1 MKYDFVKI
9 REYAEKC
16 HDDANCKYA
25 DGSYMIHVDKVV
37 YAVETYQ
44 DVFLRPIDAEITKA
58 AAYCH
63 DLQEDARETFN
74 NIKEIISIEAAKVVL
89 RVTDVPAENRLM
101 KHLLTMGK
109 TVEDHRAIILKM
121 CDIWANATFSCE
133 NSTSMYPKY
142 VDEYQYRKPI
152 FQSALK
158 WYTQYLDQEIL
169 KHLWGELDYA
179 HGVKSTYLYLRL
191 NLE

>member
-1 MKYDFVKI
+1 MRGDFTKI

-16 HDDANCKYA
+16 HKDANCEYA
-25 DGSYMIHVDKVV
+25 GGSYMIHVDKVV
-37 YAVETYQ
+37 YVIDTYQ

-58 AAYCH
+58 AAYGH
-63 DLQEDARETFN
+63 DLQEDARQTVN
-74 NIKEIISIEAAKVVL
+74 DMKDIIGVEAARVVL

-101 KHLLTMGK
+101 RHLLTMSK

-121 CDIWANATFSCE
+121 CDIWANATYSKA
-133 NSTSMYPKY
+133 NGGSMYIKY

-158 WYTQYLDQEIL
+158 WYTQCLDQIL
-169 KHLWGELDYA
+169 LTELWEELDYA
-179 HGVKSTYLYLRL
+179 HGVKGTYL
-191 NLE
+191 NLKLV

>member
-1 MKYDFVKI
+1 MRGNFTKI
-9 REYAEKC
+9 REYAERC
-16 HDDANCKYA
+16 HNDANCKYNG
-25 DGSYMIHVDKVV
+25 GSYMFHVDKVV

-44 DVFLRPIDAEITKA
+44 DIFIYATDKSITIA
-58 AAYCH
+58 AAYGH
-63 DLQEDARETFN
+63 DLVEDAKQTFN
-74 NIKEIISIEAAKVVL
+74 DMKGVIGVEAAKVVL

-121 CDIWANATFSCE
+121 CDIWANATYSK
-133 NSTSMYPKY
+133 TSGGTMYIKY

-158 WYTQYLDQEIL
+158 WYTQCLDQIL
-169 KHLWGELDYA
+169 LTELWEELDYA
-179 HGVKSTYLYLRL
+179 HGVKGTYL
-191 NLE
+191 NLKLV